1 MRSCWPWDKINI
13 FLRYGKLVSV
23 EKVDDTFG
31 VALAVVIVDVDL
43 AVVIVG
49 VALAVVIVGVALD
62 VVASKG
68 VSAVVPSSWCCC

>member
-49 VALAVVIVGVALD
+49 VALD

>member
-31 VALAVVIVDVDL
+31 VALAVVIVD
-43 AVVIVG
+43 
-49 VALAVVIVGVALD
+49 
-62 VVASKG
+62 
-68 VSAVVPSSWCCC
+68 AVVPSSWCCC